1 MKQQAPDFDPK
12 AIQQINFTRILSRAE
27 NAKVFSIIEEVKE
40 TILDFSQ
47 RTVTVLYIY
56 FALIQYQYKMT
67 QYSPLAVKLSNLQLN
82 KLKSG
87 IKNGIGTTLNL
98 PSNVVGGSDYETN
111 FPHKLSLP
119 NTQVLRLS

>member
-12 AIQQINFTRILSRAE
+12 AIPQINFTRILSRAE

-67 QYSPLAVKLSNLQLN
+67 QYSTLAVKLSNLQLN